1 MIVAGCHPFG
11 VARSQRHVGRDEHGG
26 ADPVRMPRGEG
37 ERPGTTLG
45 RAQDRGALDAA
56 GVQDLRGIFSE
67 EQISV
72 EIWIQGTV
80 RTTVAQPVE
89 HDHAIPGAKVSHLV
103 APEVAVDDRPGRQK
117 QHRLVCVTELLPVDP
132 LTRTRHIARLGGLDA
147 DDHLRP
153 DFLPAGSTAASAARS
168 PLSEHVHQ

>member
-132 LTRTRHIARLGGLDA
+132 PTITSDLIFC
-147 DDHLRP
+147 LRAP
-153 DFLPAGSTAASAARS
+153 QRPQRPGRRCQSTFTSSQRFPNLATWR
-168 PLSEHVHQ
+168 